1 LINARQ
7 PGVGA
12 ACIAEVVT
20 GLRSGKAFCS
30 WSAIH
35 HRLSNAIFDCEVPR
49 PAAAGLGMTL
59 LLSANRFVQGKTVTN
74 VPGFS
79 GRGAL
84 RGGPSRKGD
93 FQIAPNGGL

>member
-1 LINARQ
+1 
-7 PGVGA
+7 
-12 ACIAEVVT
+12 
-20 GLRSGKAFCS
+20 
-30 WSAIH
+30 
-35 HRLSNAIFDCEVPR
+35 
-49 PAAAGLGMTL
+49 MTL